1 MDRFPKQLISVVVP
15 VLNEEKNIENCYAA
29 LLPVFKEL
37 SDRYDYE
44 LIFTDNHSG
53 DRTFELAA
61 ELAARDRRVR
71 VFRFSRNFGFQQSI
85 LTGYQKARGDA
96 VVQIDC
102 DLQDPP
108 SLILDFVKK
117 WEQGYQVVYGIRRK
131 RKEGFLITQC
141 RSLFYAIVDAL
152 SEYPLPKHA
161 GDFRLIGRPIV
172 DQLVFLEEPDL
183 YIRGVIAGLGFNQI
197 GMPYDRE
204 ERKQGE
210 SKFNFRK
217 LAALAVDGILSTSI
231 IPLRVATFIGLTVS
245 AAAMLGAA
253 YFFVSA
259 LIYGRQSWPS
269 GWATVTIGLLFSLG
283 LNSLFMGILGE
294 YLGRTYKQTKKRP
307 IAIIEHAI
315 DSAVDQP
322 VLRAQAQAQ
331 GNNRTT

>member
-1 MDRFPKQLISVVVP
+1 MDSVPKQLISVVVP
-15 VLNEEKNIENCYAA
+15 VLNEEKNIERCYAA
-29 LLPVFKEL
+29 LLPIFKAL
-37 SDRYDYE
+37 SSRYDCE

-61 ELAARDRRVR
+61 DLAAQDRRVR

-108 SLILDFVKK
+108 ALILEFVKK
-117 WEQGYQVVYGIRRK
+117 WEEGYQVVYGIRRR
-131 RKEGFLITQC
+131 RKEGFLITAC
-141 RSLFYAIVDAL
+141 RSLFYAVVDAL
-152 SEYPLPKHA
+152 SEYPLPKQA

-172 DQLVFLEEPDL
+172 DQLVLLEEPDL
-183 YIRGVIAGLGFNQI
+183 YIRGVIAGLGFNQTGI
-197 GMPYDRE
+197 PYDRE
-204 ERKQGE
+204 KRKQGE

-217 LAALAVDGILSTSI
+217 LAALGVDGILSTSI
-231 IPLRVATFIGLTVS
+231 IPLRVATFIGLAVS

-253 YFFVSA
+253 YFFASA
-259 LIYGRQSWPS
+259 LIFGRRSWPS

-307 IAIIEHAI
+307 ITIIEQAI
-315 DSAVDQP
+315 DSASDQL
-322 VLRAQAQAQ
+322 VSSVQ
-331 GNNRTT
+331 GQTPHDTRIT